1 MNLTD
6 PQFEGTYHGRQKH
19 SSDLEAVVSRAKG
32 KGVERILITGTSLE
46 ESRRALEL
54 ARRFGERQVH
64 TGASA
69 HGD

>member
-1 MNLTD
+1 VNLTD

-46 ESRRALEL
+46 ESRRALDL
-54 ARRFGERQVH
+54 ARRFGERPVGPGLIGH
-64 TGASA
+64 
-69 HGD
+69 DD